1 MKGLDILGMA
11 HKKFPFKMVRNQIA
25 KYPKPVAIGA
35 FADPTFGTRDMFRA
49 RLQELCELKN
59 VKLVRVHAWWND
71 NHNELC
77 PIPHL
82 KQICNLMQNFAD
94 IYKRIE
100 FGLSHTC
107 EYYSQNKDAVEKRVR
122 IIEEEAGKRVFTV
135 NNPSGKGVHVRAQ
148 VLERHHD
155 VLVPS
160 GQGVSLDGKDA
171 TEVRALKRW
180 IQNNE
185 KAKYAML
192 WIHSFNLR
200 ELGVKPP
207 PRPERTVRVTKAEM
221 EWLRQYF

>member
-1 MKGLDILGMA
+1 MLGLDLLGMA
-11 HKKFPFKMVRNQIA
+11 HKKFPFKMVRNQIE

-35 FADPTFGTRDMFRA
+35 FADPIFGTRDRFRA

-71 NHNELC
+71 SHNELC

-82 KQICNLMQNFAD
+82 KQIANMIGNFAD

-107 EYYSQNKDAVEKRVR
+107 EYYNQDRYAVEKRVT
-122 IIEEEAGKRVFTV
+122 IIETEAGRRVFTV

-155 VLVPS
+155 TIV
-160 GQGVSLDGKDA
+160 GAGMGVSLDGKDA
-171 TEVRALKRW
+171 TEVRDLRRW
-180 IQNNE
+180 IQSNQQ
-185 KAKYAML
+185 AKYTML

-200 ELGVKPP
+200 EIGVKPP
-207 PRPERTVRVTKAEM
+207 PRPERTVRVTKEEM
-221 EWLRQYF
+221 QWLMGYF